1 MEVNITTA
9 EQILTTDGVPLKVS
23 LRKVERKNK
32 IRAFLLVLPLLL
44 FILVTFVFPIADML
58 LRSVDD
64 SQINS
69 VYPKTFAAY
78 LKWDKEKD
86 ELPPDEVYK
95 ALYIELAQLTPNIRK
110 SEVDDPTVLKRL
122 RSQEVGKALTR
133 MNYSKSGW
141 KSLIKKSQR
150 KFKKITE
157 GPFKDQMIAIDKR
170 WADPIYWKALGE
182 MVDPTTFGYYLNAV
196 DLKYDSNKEIIAQPE
211 NRRIYN
217 HTWIKT
223 FKVSLLVMI
232 FTLLLG
238 YPIAYLLA
246 TLPLK
251 YSNLLMICVLLPFWT
266 SLLVRTV
273 AWMIILQQ
281 KGVFNNLMVM
291 AGLIAD
297 ENRWKLMYNE
307 TGTIIVMTQILLP
320 FMVLPLYSVMKTISP
335 SYMKAALNLGASP
348 LHAFW
353 KVYMPNSI
361 PGISAGGLLVF
372 IIAIGY
378 FITPELVGGKDGQ
391 MIGNWIAYHL
401 KTTLNWGLCA
411 ALGSVLLAV
420 MLVFYWVYNK
430 LIGVENIKLG

>member
-1 MEVNITTA
+1 MSSETISGP
-9 EQILTTDGVPLKVS
+9 ILTSDGIPLKVS
-23 LRKVERKNK
+23 LRKAEKRNK
-32 IRAFLLVLPLLL
+32 IRAFLLVLPLLA
-44 FILVTFVFPIADML
+44 FILITFIIPIGDML
-58 LRSVDD
+58 SRSVDD
-64 SQINS
+64 RYINT
-69 VYPKTFAAY
+69 VFPKTFEVFK
-78 LKWDKEKD
+78 KWDKQD
-86 ELPPDEVYK
+86 LPPEEVYETMFFEINAAK
-95 ALYIELAQLTPNIRK
+95 GYKRGK
-110 SEVDDPTVLKRL
+110 S
-122 RSQEVGKALTR
+122 STR

-150 KFKKITE
+150 KFKRIKE
-157 GPFKDQMIAIDKR
+157 GPYKEQMIEIDKR
-170 WADPIYWKALGE
+170 WGDPLYWKALGE
-182 MVDPTTFGYYLNAV
+182 MVDPTTMGYYLNAV
-196 DLKYDSNKEIIAQPE
+196 DLKYDSNKEIITQPE

-223 FKVSLLVMI
+223 FKVSLLVTL
-232 FTLLLG
+232 FTLMLG

-281 KGVFNNLMVM
+281 NGVFNNLMVI

-353 KVYMPNSI
+353 KVYMPNSL

-401 KTTLNWGLCA
+401 KTTLNWGLA
-411 ALGSVLLAV
+411 SALGAILLGI
-420 MLVFYWVYNK
+420 MLIFYWLYNK
-430 LIGVENIKLG
+430 IVGIDNIKLG